1 MGSKFHSK
9 RLTKMSESDFGIYLS
24 LVEAMIYE
32 VEGVYGRY
40 KENKQDLQRSKT
52 KNIALFVFFVVVM
65 IACPVFLYIV
75 LANVAAL
82 WERCLYIVW
91 ACAGSFM
98 LPKQFFSLKK
108 QNQLIKQNLI
118 DLKRTL
124 NMCLEYVEDT
134 LQTFYNKS
142 ENFNTRISEIP
153 KEEFEATK
161 FWILSIEAD
170 LTVFTD
176 IIYRNNKLN
185 QDTDKLPE
193 NSEQHRNHSKVF
205 LINHLHALATLA

>member
-9 RLTKMSESDFGIYLS
+9 RLTKMSESDFGIYLN

-142 ENFNTRISEIP
+142 EHFNTRISEIP

-205 LINHLHALATLA
+205 LINHLHGLATLA